1 MTDRQR
7 GIVLVALA
15 ASSFGVLPMVA
26 RGIYATSDL
35 RPTDVAIWRMGLAFV
50 ALAVWVAWRQGREG
64 LRPPLPLWQHAL
76 MGLTYGGAVLGAF
89 FALDYIPGSLFS
101 VLVFCYP
108 AMVALI
114 SLALGVRIS
123 AAGWAALGLTL
134 LGVVLTVPSGD
145 LLTGANLTGVL
156 ITFATALCAALYFI
170 VSSRFMRISGE
181 VVLTGTLYMIGFM
194 VLFFLLLIVMFGF
207 RWPPLHVWPHLLF
220 LSIGCTVLAFIA
232 LNAGIRRIGAPEA
245 SILGSFEPMVSMV
258 MGSLIVGEVLTQ
270 WQWVGAALI
279 IVAVVVL
286 QVLPAQPRG
295 KLA

>member
-1 MTDRQR
+1 MTQRQY
-7 GIVLVALA
+7 GMLLVALA
-15 ASSFGVLPMVA
+15 ASSFGMLPLIA
-26 RGIYATSDL
+26 RDIYATSDL

-50 ALAVWVAWRQGREG
+50 LLAAWVCWRQGSAG

-89 FALDYIPGSLFS
+89 FALDHIPGSLFS
-101 VLVFCYP
+101 VLVFSYP
-108 AMVALI
+108 AIVALI

-123 AAGWAALGLTL
+123 AVGWAALGLTL

-170 VSSRFMRISGE
+170 VSSRFMRVSGE
-181 VVLTGTLYMIGFM
+181 VVLTATLYMIGFM
-194 VLFFLLLIVMFGF
+194 LAFFLLLMALFGL

-220 LSIGCTVLAFIA
+220 LSTACTVLAFIA

-245 SILGSFEPMVSMV
+245 SILGSFEPMVSV
-258 MGSLIVGEVLTQ
+258 LMGSLLVGEVLSQ
-270 WQWVGAALI
+270 LQWVGSILI
-279 IVAVVVL
+279 IVAVVAL
-286 QVLPAQPRG
+286 QVLPAQKHRI
-295 KLA
+295 LA